1 MVRVKVE
8 GAQNLDSACR
18 NFPQQISTF
27 VCFSS
32 IVAAFGNA
40 GQCSYGYA
48 NSSLDSICR
57 NRVEDGL
64 PAVSIQ
70 WGLIDAGMGVSVKQV
85 SWDPLTVRCKKYFSF
100 VNSENCLAVAK
111 SNSIIYFCHAVN
123 ISQAYYS
130 GLWLSSDVDT

>member
-1 MVRVKVE
+1 MGVFHLAGQLHDGVFSSYTPEYWKKVVRVKVE

-18 NFPQQISTF
+18 NFPQQVSTF

-85 SWDPLTVRCKKYFSF
+85 SWDLLTVC
-100 VNSENCLAVAK
+100 
-111 SNSIIYFCHAVN
+111 
-123 ISQAYYS
+123 
-130 GLWLSSDVDT
+130 